1 MKKRLI
7 AYAMSVLQLGLAITA
22 YIPSIAVRKAIL
34 RLSGAKL
41 GKGVLVYH
49 GFEVR
54 SPWKLK
60 IGDGSVIGN
69 GALLDARGRVEL
81 GKDVNLSAEVVILT
95 GQHDYQSPDF
105 AYQTGPVTIG
115 DRAWLCIR
123 CVILPGVS
131 IGEGAVV
138 AAGSVVNKDV
148 APYTLV
154 GGVPAK
160 VIGSRN
166 PQLTYTLGSGDGG
179 HLRLL

>member
-1 MKKRLI
+1 M
-7 AYAMSVLQLGLAITA
+7 AYALSLLQLGLAITA

-34 RLSGAKL
+34 RVCGAKL

-69 GALLDARGRVEL
+69 GALLDARGKVEI
-81 GKDVNLSAEVVILT
+81 GQNVNLSAEVVILT

-123 CVILPGVS
+123 CVVLPGVS

-148 APYTLV
+148 PAYALV
-154 GGVPAK
+154 GGIPAK

-166 PQLTYTLGSGDGG
+166 TGLTYTLGSGAGG

>member
-1 MKKRLI
+1 MKKRI
-7 AYAMSVLQLGLAITA
+7 MAYALSLLQLGLTVTA

-34 RLSGAKL
+34 RLFGAKL

-54 SPWKLK
+54 SPWKLT

-69 GALLDARGRVEL
+69 GALLDARGRLEL
-81 GKDVNLSAEVVILT
+81 GKNVNLSGEVVILT

-105 AYQTGPVTIG
+105 AYQTGPVKIG
-115 DRAWLCIR
+115 DRAWLCMR
-123 CVILPGVS
+123 CIVLPGVS

-148 APYTLV
+148 PPFALV

-166 PQLTYTLGSGDGG
+166 TDLTYSLGSGDGG